1 MGAARRRGHGW
12 RLCCAK
18 PPLPNRVSVVRGLP
32 RPPRRLV
39 LRFSSPVR
47 LAMMREAQRRVVS
60 NWEARWTRGGFRDRV
75 PDRSTGSAPA
85 RSGSEPSLRSTCPS
99 RASLPRRA
107 SRGFAR
113 RRRLAVPAFFDRH
126 AEAWRRA
133 AEATRGAFGPLVV
146 NLGYPMSHE
155 LCDPA
160 AISFVQRTRAKRFLR
175 RQNRS
180 VAIAHLGRT

>member
-1 MGAARRRGHGW
+1 MA
-12 RLCCAK
+12 
-18 PPLPNRVSVVRGLP
+18 PPLPNRVDVVRGLP

-39 LRFSSPVR
+39 LWFSSPVR

-107 SRGFAR
+107 SEALQDDGDN
-113 RRRLAVPAFFDRH
+113 AVPAFFDRRRGV
-126 AEAWRRA
+126 RRA
-133 AEATRGAFGPLVV
+133 ADGHAPADVRRPGAVDAAVHLRGSP
-146 NLGYPMSHE
+146 
-155 LCDPA
+155 
-160 AISFVQRTRAKRFLR
+160 RTRWP
-175 RQNRS
+175 
-180 VAIAHLGRT
+180 